1 MKWLLDEELFEQ
13 ARHLLRAAIES
24 NELLVAPPLLPS
36 EVTNGVRQQVRR
48 GFVGPQEAPS
58 LLASFLAVPIEL
70 QAPEILYERSLAIAI
85 ELGLPATYDAQYLVV
100 SQSLGATFWTAD
112 ERLFNATTR
121 RLPFVRLLHNYPN

>member
-1 MKWLLDEELFEQ
+1 MKWLLDEELFEH
-13 ARHLLRAAIES
+13 ARRLLRTAVES
-24 NELLVAPPLLPS
+24 SELLTAPPLLPS

-58 LLASFLAVPIEL
+58 LLARFFAVPIEL
-70 QAPEILYERSLAIAI
+70 QTPEHLYERALALAI

-112 ERLFNATTR
+112 ERLFNATAS
-121 RLPFVRLLHNYPN
+121 RLPFVHLLRDYPN